1 MTLNLPPKV
10 RKALKITGWTVG
22 VVMTLIVSIGMV
34 LNSSW
39 AQKRIMN
46 MATAALS
53 EKLGTKVAMESVNVN
68 ILTHE
73 ARFQGL
79 CVEDLQHRKMLEA
92 DRMEARIKWWGLPS
106 GKVHIQNAKLCGVT
120 ARLYKSEEDS
130 VPNFQFVIDAFK
142 SDSTKAQTKTEFTLK
157 SLTAER
163 ISLIYNTDSVTL
175 ARLTLEDIGEGM
187 PTGGLN
193 DLKLSMASTN
203 YKNETTH
210 HHITLRSL
218 KLSEINEIPNIEL
231 EVHYLS
237 DNHLP
242 RKNAGNPKRG
252 YFDAGHFD
260 AVTRMHFIINY
271 FSPDSVNA
279 TLTECTASDTTAGFD
294 IRDLRFTVA
303 ANKRLVNV
311 TNLVVR
317 QIDTEVRVPTATVT
331 FPDEKAGTPI
341 TYSTGTITGNT
352 TLRDISHLFAP
363 ILHKFTL
370 PLRFSAVM
378 SGDDNKITFTDAV
391 VSTPDNKFTVS
402 AAGYV
407 DGLRYDDDKKMVV
420 HFDVPKMT
428 AARGMPQKILNEFP
442 FRKFM
447 MKQLNALGNIHYKG
461 YFDIFWKDYNFYGSL
476 GTAAGALKFKLNVDA
491 LNDYISGNV
500 SAGDVQLG
508 KILDMPDIGSTSAT
522 AQFRV
527 DISTSRTAAVRRKKG
542 GELPIGSVKAHVTK
556 ASYKFITTTNVTAE
570 IESDGAVATGSI
582 NAPAKVMDVGCT
594 FTFTDTDNLKK
605 MKIKPNAKL
614 HIFESDKKDDKGKTK
629 KKK

>member
-1 MTLNLPPKV
+1 MPANLSPKV
-10 RKALKITGWTVG
+10 RKALKVTCWTVG
-22 VVMTLIVSIGMV
+22 AVMALIVLIGML

-39 AQKRIMN
+39 AQKRIMD

-53 EKLGTKVAMESVNVN
+53 EKLGTRVEMEGVNVN

-92 DRMEARIKWWGLPS
+92 DRMEARINWWGLTS
-106 GKVHIQNAKLCGVT
+106 GKVHILRAKLCGVT
-120 ARLYKSEEDS
+120 ARLYQSEEDS
-130 VPNFQFVIDAFK
+130 VPNFRFVLDAFRP
-142 SDSTKAQTKTEFTLK
+142 DSTKAKAKTEFIMN

-175 ARLTLEDIGEGM
+175 ARLALNEIGEGM
-187 PTGGLN
+187 PWGSVNGLKVS
-193 DLKLSMASTN
+193 LVSTN
-203 YKNETTH
+203 DKGETTH

-218 KLSEINEIPNIEL
+218 DLSEVKEVPNIDL

-242 RKNAGNPKRG
+242 RKNTGKPKRG
-252 YFDAGHFD
+252 FFDPGHFD
-260 AVTRMHFIINY
+260 AVVKMHFTVNH
-271 FSPDSVNA
+271 FSPDSINA
-279 TLTECTASDTTAGFD
+279 TLTKCTGSDTTAGFD

-303 ANKRLVNV
+303 ANKRCINV
-311 TNLVVR
+311 TDMVVR
-317 QIDTEVRVPTATVT
+317 QIDTKVRVPTATVT
-331 FPDEKAGTPI
+331 LPDEESGTPL
-341 TYSTGTITGNT
+341 TYSTGIITGET
-352 TLRDISHLFAP
+352 MLRDISRLFAP
-363 ILHKFTL
+363 VLGKFSI

-378 SGDDNKITFTDAV
+378 SGDAGKITFTDAA

-407 DGLRYDDDKKMVV
+407 DGLQYDDDKKMVV

-428 AARGMPQKILNEFP
+428 ASRGMPQKILNEFP

-461 YFDIFWKDYNFYGSL
+461 YFDIFWKDYNFYGTL
-476 GTAAGALKFKLNVDA
+476 GTGVGKVNFSLNVDA

-500 SAGDVQLG
+500 SASEVQLG
-508 KILDMPDIGSTSAT
+508 KVLDMPDIGSTSAT

-527 DISTSRTAAVRRKKG
+527 DISTSRTAAMRRKKG
-542 GELPIGSVKAHVTK
+542 GDLPIGSVKAHVTK
-556 ASYKFITTTNVTAE
+556 ASYKFITTTNVIAE

-582 NAPAKVMDVGCT
+582 DAPAKVMDVGCT
-594 FTFTDTDNLKK
+594 FTFTDTDNLNK
-605 MKIKPNAKL
+605 MKIKPKAKL
-614 HIFESDKKDDKGKTK
+614 HLFESDKKDDKSQAK